1 MNAKSFTAG
10 VVLISGLLWS
20 WPAMPGEP
28 PGTTNAEDTSRI
40 AKSRYDTLLENLIKR
55 VQSRDQSITDAKDA
69 ARAFKELRF
78 AYAETPQY
86 NPYGGIKATTAEAMF
101 AAFNNKEYKMALEY
115 AEKILKENFVDIDAH
130 LVSSAAYEKTGDKEK
145 ADYHR
150 AIANI
155 LILSVLGDGN
165 GEKPESAIEVISTD
179 EEYAILNISGLRET
193 SQAELLVNGHNYDKL
208 TVNDPVSG
216 KTFEMYFC
224 IDKPY
229 NWLQKSLKK
238 SR

>member
-1 MNAKSFTAG
+1 MKFKSLTAG
-10 VVLISGLLWS
+10 LVFIIGLLWS
-20 WPAMPGEP
+20 LPALPAVP
-28 PGTTNAEDTSRI
+28 PDTAKAEDASRI

-55 VQSRDQSITDAKDA
+55 VNSKDQSITDAKDA
-69 ARAFKELRF
+69 AKAFKELRF
-78 AYAETPQY
+78 AYTETPQY

-101 AAFNNKEYKMALEY
+101 TAFNNKDYKTALEY
-115 AEKILKENFVDIDAH
+115 AENILKENFVDIDSH
-130 LVSSAAYEKTGDKEK
+130 MIVSAAYEKSGDKEK

-179 EEYAILNISGLRET
+179 EEYAILNLGGLREN
-193 SQAELLVNGHNYDKL
+193 SQTELMVNGHNYDKL
-208 TVNDPVSG
+208 SVNDPVSG
-216 KTFEMYFC
+216 RKFEIYFC

-229 NWLQKSLKK
+229 NWLQNSFKK
-238 SR
+238 GK